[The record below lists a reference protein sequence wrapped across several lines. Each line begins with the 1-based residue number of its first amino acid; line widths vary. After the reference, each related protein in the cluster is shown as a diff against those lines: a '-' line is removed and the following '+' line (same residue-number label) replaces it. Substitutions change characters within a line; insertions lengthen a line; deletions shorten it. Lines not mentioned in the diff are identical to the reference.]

1 MAYQSK
7 VFTTYTQE
15 LQNRLNKVLTD
26 INEAE
31 QELVDVKINPIQSEE
46 NIDGTM
52 LLVTVISK

>member
-31 QELVDVKINPIQSEE
+31 RELVDVKINPIQSEE

>member
-7 VFTTYTQE
+7 VFSTYTQE

-31 QELVDVKINPIQSEE
+31 RELVDVKINPIQSEE

>member
-15 LQNRLNKVLTD
+15 LQNRLNKVLSD
-26 INEAE
+26 INADKR
-31 QELVDVKINPIQSEE
+31 ELVDVKINPIQSEE